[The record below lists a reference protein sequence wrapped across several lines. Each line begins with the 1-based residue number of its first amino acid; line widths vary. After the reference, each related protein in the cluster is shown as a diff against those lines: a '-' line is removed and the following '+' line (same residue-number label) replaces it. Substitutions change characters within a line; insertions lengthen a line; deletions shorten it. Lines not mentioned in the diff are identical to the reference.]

1 MKLNFKKLIKFLIP
15 IIGLAVLGSF
25 YRYKYVLNPDGLR
38 NSKGDFYADNYR
50 PYLDDSKFV
59 NKCLSFEQDDSAI
72 SYGEIYNPPKIPGLD
87 NSLFVRQRVTLRGY
101 GSLINS
107 CRHDVVI
114 ERISMT
120 REIGDS
126 GKQGT
131 YGGEDSYYPN
141 EGFIAEEDKDFTP
154 ENKIFY
160 PNGNIL
166 KANSSLKIELASTDW
181 FKKKPTGGFDVA
193 IPEKNTPIKFE
204 LKKESE
210 SLNLWYYSLKLNKDN
225 YDEKKLAED
234 GLAEFRIF
242 FENPHGKRSIA
253 FTPNECIV
261 FINGKVLDDGCN
273 VKKWQFIKNGNL
285 ILNSKDF
292 GKYLIK

>member
-1 MKLNFKKLIKFLIP
+1 MKLNFKNLIKFLIP
-15 IIGLAVLGSF
+15 IIGLSLLGSF

-38 NSKGDFYADNYR
+38 NSRGDYYADNYR

-59 NKCLSFEQDDSAI
+59 NKCLSFEQDNSAI

-107 CRHDVVI
+107 CRHDVVVD
-114 ERISMT
+114 RISMT
-120 REIGDS
+120 VEIGNTGKLLGILNDS
-126 GKQGT
+126 FF
-131 YGGEDSYYPN
+131 PN
-141 EGFIAEEDKDFTP
+141 EGWVPEEEKDITP
-154 ENKIFY
+154 ANNIFY
-160 PNGNIL
+160 PDGNIL

-181 FKKKPTGGFDVA
+181 FEKNPTGGFDVA
-193 IPEKNTPIKFE
+193 IPEKNTPINFE

-210 SLNLWYYSLKLNKDN
+210 KLNLWYYSLKLNKDN

-234 GLAEFRIF
+234 GLVEFRIF

-261 FINGKVLDDGCN
+261 FINSKVLEDGCN
-273 VKKWQFIKNGNL
+273 LKKWQFIKNGNL

>member
-1 MKLNFKKLIKFLIP
+1 MKLNLKKLIRFLIL
-15 IIGLAVLGSF
+15 IIGLAVLSSF

-38 NSKGDFYADNYR
+38 NSKGDFYAKNYS
-50 PYLDDSKFV
+50 PYLDYSKFV
-59 NKCLSFEQDDSAI
+59 NKCLSFEQDNSAI

-107 CRHDVVI
+107 CRHDVVVD
-114 ERISMT
+114 RISMT
-120 REIGDS
+120 IEIGNTGKLLGILNDS
-126 GKQGT
+126 FF
-131 YGGEDSYYPN
+131 PN
-141 EGFIAEEDKDFTP
+141 EGWVPEEEKDITP
-154 ENKIFY
+154 ANNIFY
-160 PNGNIL
+160 PDGNIL

-181 FKKKPTGGFDVA
+181 FEKNPTGGFDVA

-204 LKKESE
+204 LKKETE
-210 SLNLWYYSLKLNKDN
+210 KLNLWYYSLKLNKDN
-225 YDEKKLAED
+225 YDKKKLAED